1 MELKIGSRIFNVTNK
16 DSILDNGKIYIL
28 HTQWYLMDWSRVYP
42 KISKTLFKSL
52 LSEGKIKLSEKK
64 YTSTF
69 TGETYDL
76 YEFVEDEHVG

>member
-1 MELKIGSRIFNVTNK
+1 MELKLGSKTFTVTNK

-28 HTQWYLMDWSRVYP
+28 HTRWYLRDWSRVYP

-52 LSEGKIKLSEKK
+52 LSQGKIKLSEKK
-64 YTSTF
+64 YTSSF

-76 YEFVEDEHVG
+76 YDFVEDE

>member
-1 MELKIGSRIFNVTNK
+1 MELKLGSKTFNVTSK

-28 HTQWYLMDWSRVYP
+28 HTQWYLGDWSRVFP

-64 YTSTF
+64 YISTF
-69 TGETYDL
+69 TGETYGL
-76 YEFVEDEHVG
+76 YEFVEDEQVG

>member
-1 MELKIGSRIFNVTNK
+1 MELKLGFKTFNVTNK

-28 HTQWYLMDWSRVYP
+28 HTQWYLRDWSRVYP

-64 YTSTF
+64 YISTF

-76 YEFVEDEHVG
+76 YEFVEDE

>member
-1 MELKIGSRIFNVTNK
+1 MELKIGSKTFTVTGK

-28 HTQWYLMDWSRVYP
+28 HTRWYLRDWSRVYP

-52 LSEGKIKLSEKK
+52 LSQEKIKLSEKK
-64 YTSTF
+64 YTSSF

-76 YEFVEDEHVG
+76 YDFVEDGE

>member
-1 MELKIGSRIFNVTNK
+1 MELKLGSKTFTVTNK
-16 DSILDNGKIYIL
+16 DSILDNGKCYIL
-28 HTQWYLMDWSRVYP
+28 YTQWYFRDYSRLSP

-64 YTSTF
+64 YISIF

-76 YEFVEDEHVG
+76 YEFAEDE